1 MPKRVKVRVKINF
14 CAYMPKYLFH
24 TLGQFEVRT
33 LDGPVELPRSKKAR
47 ALLAYLAVKRRPQTK
62 DHLVQLFFA
71 ETRDPKG
78 GLRWTVSRLR
88 AALDRDFLLSTDS
101 SITLRPDAFEV
112 DIELLSEAAA
122 ANPSAEALGALERSI
137 DGKFLADL
145 HVANIAAYEA
155 WRLAQQVDCTNIHT
169 DILERIINKS
179 LGKIDAVES
188 ARKLVDLDT
197 TRESSWSLLV
207 QSLLAMNQLADAR
220 QMQRLAVEQL
230 ERDGVRLTGRL
241 EKVWGARET
250 GSINSAENAAL
261 ASSEMGLKPRV
272 AILACHYDGD
282 AEESIAEKLTQ
293 VMHRA
298 CNGCKLVTVLAP
310 TVSAQLGNMD
320 VTLTES
326 AQSLGVDLLL
336 HASLSS
342 DKDDVRV
349 EVEIVD
355 TKTSGSLFRWS
366 QSVPSME
373 LENLPR
379 LFEPY
384 LSARME
390 IDLPIA
396 LVQRLRENPQK
407 VITARDQY
415 LLALPRMFSAVGFDP
430 VEAHE
435 LLESALSRQPYFGQ
449 ACCALSLI
457 RMFMP
462 QCNDN
467 DEQLEITLSLA
478 RRAVE
483 ICQDDAF
490 VLGLSAATISHV
502 SGDTETGID
511 LARRALSINPYSVM
525 AGISAAM
532 VHHYHGDNDACLA
545 YIDAV
550 EANADTDPVS
560 FFCFTCRAMAY
571 YQTGDYK
578 SAVRWSK
585 KAVGHNPTFVIALR
599 YLLASFAMLG
609 AVDEARALADQ
620 MIDIDPSENIAFF
633 HRRSAYRL
641 AQHTDHL
648 CEGLRKGGLPETA

>member
-1 MPKRVKVRVKINF
+1 MRVNINF
-14 CAYMPKYLFH
+14 CASMPKYLFH
-24 TLGQFEVRT
+24 TLGNFEVRT
-33 LDGPVELPRSKKAR
+33 PEGPVELPRSKKAR

-88 AALDRDFLLSTDS
+88 AALDYDFLVSTDS
-101 SITLRPDAFEV
+101 TITLQPDAFEV
-112 DIELLSEAAA
+112 DVESLSRSATVT
-122 ANPSAEALGALERSI
+122 PSVEALCALEESI
-137 DGKFLADL
+137 GGNFLSDL
-145 HVANIAAYEA
+145 HVTKIAGYEA
-155 WRLAQQVDCTNIHT
+155 WRLAQQVDCTNVHT
-169 DILERIINKS
+169 EILERIINKS
-179 LGKIDAVES
+179 LGKIDAVDA
-188 ARKLVDLDT
+188 ARKLVNLDT

-220 QMQRLAVEQL
+220 QMQRLAVEHL
-230 ERDGVRLTGRL
+230 ERDGVRLTGQL
-241 EKVWGARET
+241 EKIWGAREN
-250 GSINSAENAAL
+250 GSVNSAEIGDL
-261 ASSEMGLKPRV
+261 AGSDMGLKPRV
-272 AILACHYDGD
+272 AILGCHYDGD
-282 AEESIAEKLTQ
+282 DERSIAENLTQ

-298 CNGCKLVTVLAP
+298 CNGCKMVTVLAP
-310 TVSAQLGNMD
+310 TVSAQLGAMD
-320 VTLTES
+320 ETLTES
-326 AQSLGVDLLL
+326 AQYLGIDLLL
-336 HASLSS
+336 HASLNSN
-342 DKDDVRV
+342 KDDARV
-349 EVEIVD
+349 EVELVD
-355 TKTSGSLFRWS
+355 AKTSGSLFRWS
-366 QSVPSME
+366 QSTPSTE
-373 LENLPR
+373 FEKLPDS
-379 LFEPY
+379 FEPY

-396 LVQRLRENPQK
+396 LVQRLRESPK
-407 VITARDQY
+407 GILTARDQY
-415 LLALPRMFSAVGFDP
+415 LLALPRMFSADGFDP

-435 LLESALSRQPYFGQ
+435 LLENALSRQPYFGQ

-525 AGISAAM
+525 AGVSAAM
-532 VHHYHGDNDACLA
+532 VHHYHGDDDACLS

-550 EANADTDPVS
+550 EENSDTDPVS
-560 FFCFTCRAMAY
+560 FFCFACRAMAY
-571 YQTGDYK
+571 YQKRDYEN
-578 SAVRWSK
+578 AVKWSR

-599 YLLASFAMLG
+599 YLLAGLAKLG
-609 AVDEARALADQ
+609 AVDEARALADK
-620 MIDIDPSENIAFF
+620 MVAIDPSENIAFF
-633 HRRSAYRL
+633 QRRSAYRL
-641 AQHTDHL
+641 QEHTDHL
-648 CEGLRKGGLPETA
+648 CEGLREGGLPETGS